1 MQPIIFKIL
10 KSNKALIGI
19 PLFLALTLFQS
30 CRDFIAEDLT
40 DKDVVVLSPSDNL
53 STTSAT
59 INFYWE
65 ELEGARTYRLQ
76 IAKPSFDNMSSL
88 LMDTSVTQTQFTY
101 VFTPGTYQWR
111 VRAENGSSET
121 PFVTRTITI
130 DSTTD
135 LSTQQIILINP
146 ADNYATNTTSFTLN
160 FFGLY
165 NATQYRVAVKSYT
178 TGFSGSLIVPEIVI
192 TDTFVTVS
200 GLTEGYLDWGVK
212 GESGVSST
220 PFTTRS
226 IYIDLTDPLAPTL
239 NTPANAA
246 TISGPDF
253 TLSWTNGSDSGS
265 PLTDSVYIYQN
276 STLSVLRKAYLSSIT
291 ILTDTIADGT
301 YYWRIKAIDKAGNS
315 GPFSTTRSFTVN

>member
-10 KSNKALIGI
+10 KSNKLLISI
-19 PLFLALTLFQS
+19 PLLLALTLFQS

-40 DKDVVVLSPSDNL
+40 DKNLVVLSPSDNMV
-53 STTSAT
+53 TTSAT
-59 INFYWE
+59 INFYWQ

-76 IAKPSFDNMSSL
+76 IAKPSFDNMSAL

-111 VRAENGSSET
+111 VRAENGSTET
-121 PFVTRTITI
+121 PYVTRTITI

-135 LSTQQIILINP
+135 LTTQQIILINP
-146 ADNYATNTTSFTLN
+146 ADNYATNSTSFTLD

-165 NATQYRVAVKSYT
+165 NATQYRVAIKSHT
-178 TGFSGSLIVPEIVI
+178 TGFSGSLIVPEMVI
-192 TDTFVTVS
+192 TDTFITIS

-226 IYIDLTDPLAPTL
+226 IYIDLTNPLAATL
-239 NTPANAA
+239 NSPANAA
-246 TISGPDF
+246 TITGPDF
-253 TLSWTNGSDSGS
+253 TLSWTNGTDSGS
-265 PLTDSVYIYQN
+265 PLSDSVYIYEN
-276 STLSVLRKAYLSSIT
+276 ATFTVLRKAYFTATT

-301 YYWRIKAIDKAGNS
+301 YYWRVKAIDKAGNL